1 VRQTILGISEKRN
14 RYTCS
19 AENHPAPVSPNVR
32 GEAIMANGSL
42 QCRRDLALG
51 SGAELFYDTPLEI
64 VRGEGVYLYDRDG
77 RRYVDMYNNV
87 PCVGHAN
94 PAVVRAMAEQQATV
108 NVHSRYLHEGIV
120 AFAERLAG
128 LNYDGIES
136 VVFSCSGTEANEV
149 AIQMARIVTGKRGLI
164 CTDAAYHGNSEL
176 VGSLSY
182 VGCAPRETGE
192 IRGFPFP
199 ERFRPLKE
207 GMGEEE
213 LCEVYLARVTT
224 AIESLKTEGAGF
236 AALIMCPIFANE
248 GVPDVPSGFMTRVTD
263 LVHREG
269 GLVIADEVQSGYGRT
284 GLWWGYESMDFRPD
298 IIVMGKPMGNGLP
311 LAATAAS
318 KEFVDAFRAEKDYFN
333 TCASTPLQAAVG
345 MAVLDEIERLD
356 LLKNVAEVGA
366 RLTRGLE
373 SRVDLHGAIG
383 DVRGCGLFISIEMI
397 KEGDNREPDAALT
410 ISLSDRLKDKGFL
423 VSYSGKFHNVLKI
436 RPPLVFSH
444 ANADDFLSAFDECLG
459 ELGG

>member
-1 VRQTILGISEKRN
+1 
-14 RYTCS
+14 
-19 AENHPAPVSPNVR
+19 
-32 GEAIMANGSL
+32 MATDSL
-42 QCRRDLALG
+42 QRRRDYALG

-94 PAVVRAMAEQQATV
+94 PAVVDAMAEQQATV
-108 NVHSRYLHEGIV
+108 NIHSRYLHEGIV
-120 AFAERLAG
+120 AFAERLTG
-128 LNYDGIES
+128 LNHDGIES
-136 VVFSCSGTEANEV
+136 VVFSCSGTEAIEV
-149 AIQMARIVTGKRGLI
+149 AIQMARIGTGNRGLI
-164 CTDAAYHGNSEL
+164 CTDATYHGNSEL
-176 VGSLSY
+176 VGSLTN
-182 VGCAPRETGE
+182 VGYATNQTGE

-199 ERFRPLKE
+199 ERYRPLE
-207 GMGEEE
+207 DGLSEEE
-213 LCEVYLARVTT
+213 LCEAYLARVAA

-236 AALIMCPIFANE
+236 AALIMCSIFANE
-248 GVPDVPSGFMTRVTD
+248 GLPDIPSGFMSKVTD

-284 GLWWGYESMDFRPD
+284 GQWWGYEKTEFRPD
-298 IIVMGKPMGNGLP
+298 IVVTGKPMGNGVP

-318 KEFVDAFRAEKDYFN
+318 KEFVDAFRAEMDYFN
-333 TCASTPLQAAVG
+333 TCSSTPLQAAVG

-356 LLKNVAEVGA
+356 LVRNVAEVGA
-366 RLTRGLE
+366 RLTRELE
-373 SRVDLHGAIG
+373 QRVDLHGAIG

-397 KEGDNREPDAALT
+397 RDGDTREPDAALT

-423 VSYSGKFHNVLKI
+423 VSHSGKFHNVLKI

-444 ANADDFLSAFDECLG
+444 ANADDFLSAFDECMEEMSG
-459 ELGG
+459 